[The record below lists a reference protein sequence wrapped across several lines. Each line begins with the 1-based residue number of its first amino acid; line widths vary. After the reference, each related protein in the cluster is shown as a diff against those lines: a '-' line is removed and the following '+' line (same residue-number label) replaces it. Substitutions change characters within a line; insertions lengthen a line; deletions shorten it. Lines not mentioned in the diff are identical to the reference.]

1 VSLWSLTLAIHH
13 PADQMLSAEMGN
25 AHACLSSKET
35 HTRDVDQSAYKART
49 AQGTRP
55 ACRESAEIL
64 AQELADRVQFVWSA
78 ITFLCAAVPQEC
90 KAIHL
95 LLVAQYQ
102 VN

>member
-1 VSLWSLTLAIHH
+1 VSLLLLTLAIHH
-13 PADQMLSAEMGN
+13 PAELMLSAEMGN
-25 AHACLSSKET
+25 AHACLSSKEI
-35 HTRDVDQSAYKART
+35 HTRDVDQSACKART
-49 AQGTRP
+49 AQGTRH

-78 ITFLCAAVPQEC
+78 ITFQCVAVHQEC
-90 KAIHL
+90 KEIHL